1 VQGDHYEVLGVSPSS
16 DDVVIRAAYRAL
28 MRRYHPDTDRSAEA
42 TERARVI
49 NAAYAVLSDPD
60 QRRRYDGSL
69 AARALIKLEPQPMPV
84 GVRVTP
90 GGVAALALVT
100 AAVAAFAL
108 SPPMDGLPIVSAL
121 FGSAPQT
128 AAVKRATPQQPTPD
142 SAEKGCSTDAA
153 KGLIKAEL
161 FDRAARLR
169 GSNPAIL
176 TPVADR
182 SLVRID
188 LAEAKGGAGTAMV
201 SCGGWLALDL
211 PADVAVEG
219 GRRNLNAE
227 IIYAVVPA
235 GSEGLR
241 LTALSGVNGLAQLL
255 ATLGRAAEPDAPV
268 ELPDEHAA
276 ADSSEP
282 APAPRAVPVPPPVR
296 RIAATVPSRP
306 TAPVRGEVA
315 MSSNLIAL
323 DNHLGVFMS
332 QSLAKADATKRTA
345 LTASQDR
352 FRKRRNTCRSE
363 ACLTAAYVNQMQTVS
378 AIMATRTR

>member
-1 VQGDHYEVLGVSPSS
+1 M
-16 DDVVIRAAYRAL
+16 IRAAYRAL

-69 AARALIKLEPQPMPV
+69 AARGLIKIEPQPKPL

-121 FGSAPQT
+121 FGTAPQT
-128 AAVKRATPQQPTPD
+128 AEVERATPQQARPD

-169 GSNPAIL
+169 GSDPATL
-176 TPVADR
+176 APVADR

-188 LAEAKGGAGTAMV
+188 LAEAKGGAGTATV

-255 ATLGRAAEPDAPV
+255 ATLGRAAEPDAPI

-276 ADSSEP
+276 ESSEP

-296 RIAATVPSRP
+296 RMAATVPSRP

-332 QSLAKADATKRTA
+332 QSLAKADASKKTA
-345 LTASQDR
+345 LTASQAR
-352 FRKRRNTCRSE
+352 FRKRRNSCRSE
-363 ACLTAAYVNQMQTVS
+363 ACLTAAYVNQMQTIS
-378 AIMATRTR
+378 AIMASRTR